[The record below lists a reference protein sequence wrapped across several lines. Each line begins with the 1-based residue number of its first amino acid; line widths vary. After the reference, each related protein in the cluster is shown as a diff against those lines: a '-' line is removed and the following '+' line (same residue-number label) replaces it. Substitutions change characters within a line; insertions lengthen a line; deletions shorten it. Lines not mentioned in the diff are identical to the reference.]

1 MRCHMC
7 QAGDAEGFKNAL
19 KALVEKY
26 PNADV
31 TELAGEMLKGVL
43 GARALGAGR
52 CERYELEPTIRFGR
66 GWYVICRGFGPVY
79 LIRNGTRLI
88 RCFWYILRV
97 A

>member
-1 MRCHMC
+1 MRCSTPPKVRPPGRSLPGRPPPHGADGRQIVFHVV

-43 GARALGAGR
+43 RGRA
-52 CERYELEPTIRFGR
+52 
-66 GWYVICRGFGPVY
+66 WCR
-79 LIRNGTRLI
+79 
-88 RCFWYILRV
+88 
-97 A
+97 AE